1 LYFIFEKYNILLKYK
16 FRRFVSKQTY
26 MEVATHWLHEKIMT
40 NSMTGCRENAAPE
53 AEGFLSL
60 K

>member
-1 LYFIFEKYNILLKYK
+1 
-16 FRRFVSKQTY
+16 